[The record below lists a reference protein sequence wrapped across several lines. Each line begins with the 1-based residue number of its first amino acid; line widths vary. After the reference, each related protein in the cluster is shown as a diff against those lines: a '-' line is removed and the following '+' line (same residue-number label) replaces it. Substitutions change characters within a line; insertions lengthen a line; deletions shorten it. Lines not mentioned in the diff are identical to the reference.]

1 MQRLILEKMKE
12 KLLEL
17 AWVNTVDY
25 EKIRLFE
32 SDFHEHELPLIQMY
46 DQRERSK
53 HVQGRTQVEWSV
65 SVEVVMQ
72 SKETDIVDQGVLL
85 DRKFEVK
92 KKIGENVRLDLGQEP
107 ATTGRF
113 IHMAYRGSLTDLHL
127 IPPMF
132 MARLDFDALY
142 EEPYTGI
149 C

>member
-1 MQRLILEKMKE
+1 
-12 KLLEL
+12 
-17 AWVNTVDY
+17 
-25 EKIRLFE
+25 
-32 SDFHEHELPLIQMY
+32 
-46 DQRERSK
+46 
-53 HVQGRTQVEWSV
+53 
-65 SVEVVMQ
+65 MQ